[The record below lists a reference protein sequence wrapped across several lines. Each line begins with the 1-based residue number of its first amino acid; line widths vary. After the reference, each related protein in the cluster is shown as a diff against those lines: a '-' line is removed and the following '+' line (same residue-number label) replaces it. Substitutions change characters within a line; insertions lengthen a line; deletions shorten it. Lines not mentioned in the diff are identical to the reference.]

1 VVRLGSAPPVFKKPT
16 ALVQVDGV
24 LLVLLNEHAAFTD
37 PSHFEAVGIDP
48 LGHKIV
54 VVKEGYLFQGL
65 RDIAP
70 RSIMALTPGFAYQLV
85 ENIPYEHV
93 RRPIY
98 PLDPQMDW
106 SAR

>member
-1 VVRLGSAPPVFKKPT
+1 GTVKRLYPES
-16 ALVQVDGV
+16 ALVQVEGV
-24 LLVLLNEHAAFTD
+24 TLVLLSEHKAFTH
-37 PSHFEAVGIDP
+37 PNHFKAAEIDP
-48 LGHKIV
+48 LAHKIV

-85 ENIPYEHV
+85 ENIDYQHV

-98 PLDPQMDW
+98 PLDPQMTW
-106 SAR
+106 SAAVK